1 MKKIIENEEVV
12 FDARKNMKFIRNL
25 GDGGTG
31 EAKLFYDQSVDMY
44 FAIKKYNPKPGNNRD
59 DCYKKFVDEIKIL
72 FQIFHENI
80 VRIYYYY
87 LYPINKIGYIQMEY
101 IDGTS
106 IDNIKPSNYNKKWED
121 YFVDTINAFDYLHKK
136 NILHRDIRANNFMI
150 DKNGVLKIIDFGFG
164 KKLSDTCNK
173 NSVLLN
179 WPVSTVP
186 KEVVNNHE
194 YNFSTEIYYIGK
206 MFEKLIGNEE
216 FLYKNILS
224 KMTECNIAKRYSS
237 CEEIKADIS
246 SNLFNRIAFSQSEIN
261 TYRNFS
267 KGLCDSIAKYLGFPI
282 FNTDFEKIYV
292 ELEKIIVSSSLEENI
307 QNNQDLISVFILSN
321 FNYYPKKEIAVKY
334 VKNFYKLLSKS
345 ENTKR
350 EIILDNLIS
359 RLKSIKVEYDYDDL
373 PF

>member
-106 IDNIKPSNYNKKWED
+106 IDNIKPSDYNKKWED

-136 NILHRDIRANNFMI
+136 NILHRDIRATNFMI

-173 NSVLLN
+173 NSILLN

-186 KEVVNNHE
+186 EEVVSNHE

-206 MFEKLIGNEE
+206 MF
-216 FLYKNILS
+216 
-224 KMTECNIAKRYSS
+224 
-237 CEEIKADIS
+237 
-246 SNLFNRIAFSQSEIN
+246 
-261 TYRNFS
+261 
-267 KGLCDSIAKYLGFPI
+267 
-282 FNTDFEKIYV
+282 
-292 ELEKIIVSSSLEENI
+292 
-307 QNNQDLISVFILSN
+307 
-321 FNYYPKKEIAVKY
+321 
-334 VKNFYKLLSKS
+334 
-345 ENTKR
+345 
-350 EIILDNLIS
+350 
-359 RLKSIKVEYDYDDL
+359 
-373 PF
+373 